1 MNRIF
6 DNDAGASS
14 AQNFFEKN
22 KKLILI
28 IISVALVA
36 SAILVSSTY
45 SDRLSDKK
53 AASIYNKWLISSES
67 NKDDVES
74 LYLELVNNHAN
85 TGYSMMAML
94 NKGAEN
100 AEKGN
105 YDQSINIFLNLKN
118 LTDGF
123 NGNKFFNKIARV
135 SIARIYMHLEEH
147 DKALSELSNYS
158 EESTNAYIH
167 ELLGDIFAAKQ
178 DNIRSL
184 EQYEFAKEKYSD
196 QQAKSI
202 ISIKIAN
209 ISLEQ

>member
-36 SAILVSSTY
+36 SAILISSTY
-45 SDRLSDKK
+45 ADRLSDEK

-105 YDQSINIFLNLKN
+105 YDQSINEI
-118 LTDGF
+118 
-123 NGNKFFNKIARV
+123 FNKYIKCYSSSCDCVKNHCWCTDIA
-135 SIARIYMHLEEH
+135 SKISY
-147 DKALSELSNYS
+147 KC
-158 EESTNAYIH
+158 
-167 ELLGDIFAAKQ
+167 
-178 DNIRSL
+178 
-184 EQYEFAKEKYSD
+184 
-196 QQAKSI
+196 
-202 ISIKIAN
+202 SIKIWIFFSKIISNAN
-209 ISLEQ
+209 NKKNRKYYFENFYVNFH

>member
-45 SDRLSDKK
+45 ADRLSDEK

-135 SIARIYMHLEEH
+135 SIARIYM
-147 DKALSELSNYS
+147 LSL
-158 EESTNAYIH
+158 IH
-167 ELLGDIFAAKQ
+167 I
-178 DNIRSL
+178 
-184 EQYEFAKEKYSD
+184 
-196 QQAKSI
+196 
-202 ISIKIAN
+202 
-209 ISLEQ
+209 